1 MKFNWLYF
9 IDVCIAAIFVTVFT
23 LGVCFKEWGSWSD
36 FCICLGFEGGLGI
49 ALRAGQQH
57 E

>member
-9 IDVCIAAIFVTVFT
+9 IHVCIAAIFVTIFT

-36 FCICLGFEGGLGI
+36 FCICLGFAGGLGI
-49 ALRAGQQH
+49 ALRAGQ
-57 E
+57 EK